1 MSTDESIRPDPV
13 ARLEALL
20 RVSESVHASL
30 ELRDS
35 LERILGEAVRLVGG
49 DAGLLA
55 LMSPMGF
62 LEIEASTG
70 LPVGVRSIRLRIGEG
85 LAGRVARTGIPGL
98 VEDVSH
104 QPSYLRFHPDV
115 ACEVAVPLRVS
126 GEVRG
131 VLAIQSF
138 RPRAFDRGTL
148 SLLEDLSTLAGM
160 AIRNTWLYEK
170 ARLKARSHE
179 SLVRVGQIINSALS
193 LDEALEVVTREATS
207 LLRAKMCSLLML
219 DPTGQWLDLRAS
231 HGAGERYR
239 QKPRLAVDESFAGIV
254 VRRGRPMQLEDV
266 QVSGRYQNVSVAREE
281 KLVSLLSVP
290 LAYAGKVIGVLNLYT
305 GEPHTFSDEEVRV
318 LSAYAELSAL
328 ALERARLYERTLV
341 VEEQLRE
348 SERLTALGLL
358 AAELAHEIRNPL
370 TVMKMLHHS
379 VSADFAGDDPRS
391 TDLRVMGEKI
401 DHLNRIV
408 DRVLDL
414 ARRHEPV
421 LALTNLNRL
430 LEDLGI
436 LIHHKCRVQ
445 GVEQDTRLDP
455 RIPGFQGDAT
465 QLEQAFLNVILNSL
479 EAMPEGGRLRIRTR
493 WLPSRDPSGA
503 PDTVVIRLSDTGSG
517 MPREQRERA
526 FSSLLSTTKPKGTGI
541 GLAVVARVVETHEGR
556 VRIWSRPGRGTSVGM
571 FLPIRL

>member
-1 MSTDESIRPDPV
+1 MNPMEPARTDPMV
-13 ARLEALL
+13 RLEALL
-20 RVSESVHASL
+20 RVSQSVHASL
-30 ELRDS
+30 EPRES

-55 LMSPMGF
+55 LLSPMGF
-62 LEIEASTG
+62 LEIEASMG

-85 LAGRVARTGIPGL
+85 FAGKVARTGTPGL
-98 VEDVSH
+98 VGDVSN
-104 QPSYLRFHPDV
+104 QPAYLRFHPDV
-115 ACEVAVPLRVS
+115 ACEIAVPLRVG

-138 RPRAFDRGTL
+138 RTGTFHQESL
-148 SLLEDLSTLAGM
+148 SLLGDLSILAGT
-160 AIRNTWLYEK
+160 AIRNTWLHEK
-170 ARLKARSHE
+170 TRLKARSHE
-179 SLVRVGQIINSALS
+179 SLVRIGQIINSALS

-219 DPTGQWLDLRAS
+219 DDTGQWLDLRAS

-266 QVSGRYQNVSVAREE
+266 QISGRYQNVSVAREE
-281 KLVSLLSVP
+281 KLVSLVAVP

-379 VSADFAGDDPRS
+379 VSTDFDGNDPRS

-421 LALTNLNRL
+421 LALMNVNRL
-430 LEDLGI
+430 VEDLGI

-445 GVEQDTRLDP
+445 GVVQDTRLDA
-455 RIPGFQGDAT
+455 RIPEFQGDAT

-479 EAMPEGGRLRIRTR
+479 EVMPEGGRLRIRTR
-493 WLPSRDPSGA
+493 WIPSKDPSEG
-503 PDTVVIRLSDTGSG
+503 PGTVVIRLSDTGNG

-526 FSSLLSTTKPKGTGI
+526 FTSLLSSTKPKGTGI
-541 GLAVVARVVETHEGR
+541 GLAVVARVVETHQGR

-571 FLPIRL
+571 FLPIPL